1 MKDNN
6 INNYIDLYLIIIQEN
21 NINNNIDVFFIE

>member
-6 INNYIDLYLIIIQEN
+6 INNYIDLYLIITQEN

>member
-21 NINNNIDVFFIE
+21 NINNNIDVLFIE